1 MPRFSDLLVFP
12 SIGWGSAKAAL
23 GRAGVAGA
31 LDDPRPQAVGRDRA
45 ARARRVDKH
54 PVDTHL
60 VELIIN
66 HASGS
71 RGGVAGV
78 YDRSERLAE
87 RRRALERWADLVLRA
102 AGEPVDGATVVNL
115 R

>member
-1 MPRFSDLLVFP
+1 MFP
-12 SIGWGSAKAAL
+12 SIGWGWAKADMDERVSLAPWTIHDL
-23 GRAGVAGA
+23 RRSVATG
-31 LDDPRPQAVGRDRA
+31 LREHV
-45 ARARRVDKH
+45 RVDKH

-87 RRRALERWADLVLRA
+87 RRRALERWADLVLRRPA
-102 AGEPVDGATVVNL
+102 SPWPAPPW
-115 R
+115 